1 MLLVDATTNHIMQP
15 AVLRQFG
22 QAKRWWHHRGSF
34 RTVVRS
40 VRSVRCLVCFHKP
53 IFSEIKYKKRLKWS
67 LVLIRQCKTM
77 QTFSASTFFKREK
90 TDNTLTMKSKTSDSL
105 TLLKRLVVDCPDRC
119 VSELHKYTPE
129 QRVVAPVSV
138 WCVQPV
144 WQKQNTR
151 ISVSFATFISLY
163 CDVSKI
169 IVSIQCGA
177 CNRHITILWRKQ
189 NNRISVVCATVISLF
204 YDVNKIPV
212 SVNGVQP
219 AYQ

>member
-129 QRVVAPVSV
+129 QRVVVCATCMTKTKYPYQ
-138 WCVQPV
+138 CVV
-144 WQKQNTR
+144 
-151 ISVSFATFISLY
+151 
-163 CDVSKI
+163 
-169 IVSIQCGA
+169 
-177 CNRHITILWRKQ
+177 CNLHITILWRKQ
-189 NNRISVVCATVISLF
+189 NNRFNTVWC
-204 YDVNKIPV
+204 
-212 SVNGVQP
+212 VQP
-219 AYQ
+219 SYHYSMT